1 MIDLLWLVEL
11 LFEDLVFVLMLG
23 NERFLVEYYRINVKV
38 IVYVNVEKNKLF
50 VSNEK

>member
-1 MIDLLWLVEL
+1 MWLVVL
-11 LFEDLVFVLMLG
+11 WFENLVFVLMLG
-23 NERFLVEYYRINVKV
+23 NERFLVEYYRINVEV

>member
-23 NERFLVEYYRINVKV
+23 NGRFLVEYYRINVEV